1 LEILNR
7 AKRNIISII
16 RARVW
21 SAGRELADGKAG
33 GRSPTLSWVASL
45 GGDFLRA
52 TREQQGISQEEL
64 ARRVGTHQPQISAW
78 ETGRKPIQVE
88 HLATLLR
95 ALGLDLSLD
104 AVPHR
109 EQ

>member
-1 LEILNR
+1 
-7 AKRNIISII
+7 
-16 RARVW
+16 
-21 SAGRELADGKAG
+21 
-33 GRSPTLSWVASL
+33 VASL

-52 TREQQGISQEEL
+52 TREHQGISQEEL

-88 HLATLLR
+88 QLATLLR
-95 ALGLDLSLD
+95 ALGMDLSLD

-109 EQ
+109 KQ

>member
-1 LEILNR
+1 
-7 AKRNIISII
+7 
-16 RARVW
+16 
-21 SAGRELADGKAG
+21 
-33 GRSPTLSWVASL
+33 VASL

>member
-1 LEILNR
+1 MVR
-7 AKRNIISII
+7 WAPTCRRQS
-16 RARVW
+16 RPPFAY
-21 SAGRELADGKAG
+21 
-33 GRSPTLSWVASL
+33 TLSSVASL
-45 GGDFLRA
+45 GGNFLRA

-64 ARRVGTHQPQISAW
+64 ARRVSTHQPQISAW

-88 HLATLLR
+88 QLATLLR
-95 ALGLDLSLD
+95 ALGMDLNLE